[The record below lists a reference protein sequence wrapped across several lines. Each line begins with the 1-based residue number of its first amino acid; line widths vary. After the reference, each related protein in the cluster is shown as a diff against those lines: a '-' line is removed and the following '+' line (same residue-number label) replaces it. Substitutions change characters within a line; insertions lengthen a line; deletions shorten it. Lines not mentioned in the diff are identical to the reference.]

1 MKYGLI
7 GEHLGH
13 SFSREVHG
21 MLSGE
26 PYELREL
33 SPAELPGFLAA
44 REFDG
49 INVTI
54 PYKEAVIPHLD
65 YVSDEARAIGAVNT
79 IVKRDGKLFG
89 YNTDYFGL
97 KALAESIGVS
107 LARRSVLILG
117 AGGAAKTAAALARDE
132 GAASVTH
139 AVRTPR
145 REGDI
150 ALREIGRNNLYEVI
164 INATPVGMYPD
175 VEGRIIDLSMFHHLR
190 GVLDLVYN
198 PIRTNL
204 VIDAQEAGIP
214 AAGGLMMLVAQ
225 AVKAQEFFRGVSF
238 PEGTLQEVFG
248 RLMRSK
254 RNIVLTGMPS
264 SGKSTLG
271 KMLAERTGRL
281 LTDTDELV
289 CRNTG
294 REIPDIFATD
304 GEMEFRRLESEAV
317 RQASCLNASIIATGG
332 GVVLDPANIRRLKRN
347 GRIFFVSRDID
358 KLVPTDD
365 RPLSRDRGA
374 LERLFESRRN
384 AYLASAETIID
395 NNDTPEAAIAQ
406 FDI

>member
-289 CRNTG
+289 CRNPG

>member
-44 REFDG
+44 REFEG

-54 PYKEAVIPHLD
+54 PYKEAVLPHLD

-97 KALAESIGVS
+97 KALAESVGVS

-150 ALREIGRNNLYEVI
+150 ALREIGRNNVYEVI

-225 AVKAQEFFRGVSF
+225 AVKAQEFFRDFTF

-248 RLMRSK
+248 RLLCSK

-271 KMLAERTGRL
+271 KMLAERTGRP

-294 REIPDIFATD
+294 REIPEIFATD

-317 RQASCLNASIIATGG
+317 RQASCLHASIIATGG

>member
-26 PYELREL
+26 PYGLREL
-33 SPAELPGFLAA
+33 SPAELPEFLSA
-44 REFDG
+44 REFEG

-65 YVSDEARAIGAVNT
+65 FVSDEARAIGAVNT
-79 IVKRDGKLFG
+79 IINRDGKLFG

-97 KALAESIGVS
+97 KAMAESVGIS
-107 LARRSVLILG
+107 LAGRSVLILG
-117 AGGAAKTAAALARDE
+117 AGGAAKTAAALARNE
-132 GAASVTH
+132 KASSVTH

-145 REGDI
+145 REGETDLRDI
-150 ALREIGRNNLYEVI
+150 GSNNVYEVI
-164 INATPVGMYPD
+164 INATPAGMYPD
-175 VEGRIIDLSMFHHLR
+175 VEGRIIDLQMFHHLC

-225 AVKAQEFFRGVSF
+225 AVKAQELFRGVKF
-238 PEGTLQEVFG
+238 PEVTLMEVFG
-248 RLMRSK
+248 RLLRSK
-254 RNIVLTGMPS
+254 QNIVLTGMPS
-264 SGKSTLG
+264 SGKTTLG
-271 KMLAERTGRL
+271 KMLSERTGRPL
-281 LTDTDELV
+281 IDTDELV

-294 REIPDIFATD
+294 RAIPDIFATD
-304 GEMEFRRLESEAV
+304 GEMEFRRCESEAV
-317 RQASCLNASIIATGG
+317 QQASGLNASIIATGG
-332 GVVLDPANIRRLKRN
+332 GVVLDPSNIRRLKRN
-347 GRIFFVSRDID
+347 GRIFFVSRDIE
-358 KLVPTDD
+358 KLVPTED
-365 RPLSRDRGA
+365 RPLSSDRAA
-374 LERLFESRRN
+374 LERLFENRRK
-384 AYLASAETIID
+384 AYLDSAESIID
-395 NNDTPEAAIAQ
+395 NNDTPEAALAL